1 MTPLA
6 WAILLLAFGLL
17 LVVVELFVPSGGVL
31 GFISLAAIVAAIVM
45 AFRYS
50 PYAGLVFLSLAVVGT
65 PLLVAVGFQ
74 VWPRTPLGR
83 RILLDVPRGEDVL
96 PDQDLRKQLKE
107 LIGRVGKAKN
117 LMLPGGPIEV
127 GGRTYDAV
135 SEGQPIQPETPV
147 KIVDVRGTRIV
158 VRPTSEQP
166 TVTRKPD
173 DPMNRSIESL
183 GLDPFEDPL
192 A

>member
-6 WAILLLAFGLL
+6 WAILLLTFGLL

-31 GFISLAAIVAAIVM
+31 GFISFSAVVAAIVL

-50 PYAGLVFLSLAVVGT
+50 SYAGLAFLALAVFGT
-65 PLLVAVGFQ
+65 PALVVFGFQ
-74 VWPRTPLGR
+74 IWPRTRLGR

-96 PDQDLRKQLKE
+96 PDQELRKQLKQ
-107 LIGRVGKAKN
+107 LVGQVGKAKT
-117 LMLPGGPIEV
+117 LMLPGGPIDV
-127 GGRTYDAV
+127 AGRTYDAV
-135 SEGQPIQPETPV
+135 SEGQPIQPDTPV
-147 KIVDVRGTRIV
+147 KIVEVRGTRIV
-158 VRPTSEQP
+158 VRPTDEMP
-166 TVTRKPD
+166 TASRKAD
-173 DPMNRSIESL
+173 DPLNQSIESL

>member
-1 MTPLA
+1 MTPLS
-6 WAILLLAFGLL
+6 WALLLLAFGLL
-17 LVVVELFVPSGGVL
+17 LIVVELFVPSGGVL
-31 GFISLAAIVAAIVM
+31 GFISFAAVVAAIVL

-50 PYAGLVFLSLAVVGT
+50 SYAGLGFLALAVLGT
-65 PLLVAVGFQ
+65 PALVAFGFQ
-74 VWPRTPLGR
+74 IWPRTPLGR

-96 PDQDLRKQLKE
+96 PDQDFRKQLKE
-107 LIGRVGKAKN
+107 LIGQVGKAKT

-127 GGRTYDAV
+127 AGRTYDAV

-147 KIVDVRGTRIV
+147 KVVDVRGTRIV
-158 VRPTSEQP
+158 VRPTSEKP
-166 TVTRKPD
+166 TVARRPD
-173 DPMNRSIESL
+173 DPLNQSIESL